1 MEPAS
6 TLITSESAYRQACAT
21 VIGRAARELL
31 IFDRDLSAPRLDEKS
46 SFDLLAAFLAAP
58 GLRHIR
64 IVLHEPE
71 QLRTRAPRLMQLFA
85 RFSHL
90 VEIRQTPDNLR
101 QLADTHILADDM
113 HAVRRFQFDQPRC
126 SLILDDPIA
135 VHPWRQ
141 RFEDLWEQ
149 SQPCLSVNA
158 TGL

>member
-1 MEPAS
+1 MNSAYS
-6 TLITSESAYRQACAT
+6 LITSEAEYRHGCDT
-21 VIGRAARELL
+21 VIARAEREIL

-46 SFDLLAAFLAAP
+46 RIDLLTSFLSAE
-58 GLRHIR
+58 GLRHLR

-71 QLRTRAPRLMQLFA
+71 TLRSRAPRLMQLFA

-90 VEIRQTPDNLR
+90 IEIRQSPDNLR
-101 QLADTHILADDM
+101 HLADTHILADDNCAM
-113 HAVRRFQFDQPRC
+113 RRFQFDQPR
-126 SLILDDPIA
+126 SALILDDPGA

-149 SQPCLSVNA
+149 SLPCLSVNA